1 MWAQTAGPRRAG
13 ANVNH
18 GFSLIEVLVA
28 VGIFLVVSV
37 GTLSILGATAAGG
50 FQETSLTALSTARRA
65 KDLTVAAVY
74 LQGLH
79 DYLASL
85 DDSAWDAVLGDW
97 APGTTGQSYCIQ
109 PGRLSCDGGEPVP
122 PPALGVYPIPSSAQ
136 YQLPW
141 TALRIIVQRW
151 TWDCA
156 TRRFSLT
163 PLQAAPDLLLRLH
176 TVLSWRVKDDL
187 RTLAPSGGGLDRFLA
202 YRPALITPEEV
213 CP

>member
-1 MWAQTAGPRRAG
+1 MALCTAGGPHAG
-13 ANVNH
+13 RSEI

-37 GTLSILGATAAGG
+37 GTLGILGATATGG
-50 FQETSLTALSTARRA
+50 FQETSPTALGTGRRA

-85 DDSAWDAVLGDW
+85 EDSAWDAVLAGW
-97 APGTTGQSYCIQ
+97 AAGATGQSYCIQ
-109 PGRLSCDGGEPVP
+109 PGGLSCDGGAPP
-122 PPALGVYPIPSSAQ
+122 PPAAFGAYPLPPSAP

-141 TALRIIVQRW
+141 TALQIAVQRW
-151 TWDCA
+151 RWDCA
-156 TRRFSLT
+156 ARRFSL
-163 PLQAAPDLLLRLH
+163 APSREAPESVIRIH
-176 TVLSWRVKDDL
+176 TTLSWRIKDDL
-187 RTLAPSGGGLDRFLA
+187 RTVSRPGGGLERFLP
-202 YRPALITPEEV
+202 YRPPAITPEVV

>member
-1 MWAQTAGPRRAG
+1 MSPWTMGAGWAEPDQ
-13 ANVNH
+13 

-37 GTLSILGATAAGG
+37 GTLGILGATAAGG
-50 FQETSLTALSTARRA
+50 FQEASPTALSTGRRA

-74 LQGLH
+74 LHGLD

-85 DDSAWDAVLGDW
+85 ADPIWDAVLSGW
-97 APGTTGQSYCIQ
+97 APGATGQSYCLE
-109 PGRLSCDGGEPVP
+109 PGGSPCGGGEPMP
-122 PPALGVYPIPSSAQ
+122 PLALGAYPLPPSAP

-141 TALRIIVQRW
+141 IALRIIVQRW

-156 TRRFSLT
+156 ARRFSLT
-163 PLQAAPDLLLRLH
+163 PAQGAPDLLVRIH
-176 TVLSWRVKDDL
+176 TTLSWRVKQDL
-187 RTLAPSGGGLDRFLA
+187 RTLAPSGGLDRFLP
-202 YRPALITPEEV
+202 YRPSAIAPAEL